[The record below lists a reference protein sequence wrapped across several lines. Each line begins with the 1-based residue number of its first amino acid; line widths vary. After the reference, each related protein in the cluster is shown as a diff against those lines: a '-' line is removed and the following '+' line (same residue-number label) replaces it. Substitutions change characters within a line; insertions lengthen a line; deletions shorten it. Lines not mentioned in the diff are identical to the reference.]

1 MIQTWV
7 FKILIILHPSPGACS
22 QTISWTLALKEL
34 SAALS
39 GNKGVVWR
47 GFKSRRSCKHLQT
60 SQMLCFCKLRICDL
74 VSALDMKRLKKVQ
87 VSVAL
92 KEFEAV
98 DFVTRAIADVFFDAS
113 AVQTWSDLSFD
124 PASSITDVDS
134 VCALSQMSW
143 FSKKYQQFASVWCLS
158 LRFCMST
165 LKAMSSNV
173 KQCQAAKQAGVTL
186 WVQTESGVEDLA
198 TPKMLED
205 FSPCDR
211 VTTPRLPKI
220 PDLKQQ
226 MVPDHKAAICC
237 NWSCGACRLLRWFT
251 IRKSWTGQTLIS
263 ENMWPV
269 KQVILLAECTKHLAV
284 CLKSM
289 FMHISHSV
297 LRWKLGRAALD
308 AEAVRRQF
316 F

>member
-1 MIQTWV
+1 MFSLTRPQ
-7 FKILIILHPSPGACS
+7 
-22 QTISWTLALKEL
+22 
-34 SAALS
+34 
-39 GNKGVVWR
+39 
-47 GFKSRRSCKHLQT
+47 CKLEATCRLTQPLP
-60 SQMLCFCKLRICDL
+60 SQMLIPFAPFHRCLGFRKNTSNLP
-74 VSALDMKRLKKVQ
+74 VY
-87 VSVAL
+87 
-92 KEFEAV
+92 
-98 DFVTRAIADVFFDAS
+98 DVY
-113 AVQTWSDLSFD
+113 
-124 PASSITDVDS
+124 PCDS
-134 VCALSQMSW
+134 VWVLSKQC
-143 FSKKYQQFASVWCLS
+143 Q
-158 LRFCMST
+158 
-165 LKAMSSNV
+165 AMSSNV

-316 F
+316 FFNEPKHNQKMVELKIHCGEDFEYIAPWLTQNSVLPF